1 MNDGMLCKMNSLNIV
16 IGRKMLVDGFG
27 TSQMII
33 MNYILHHRDGV
44 YQKDLENILN
54 LRRATVSGVLKTME
68 KHNIIIRTDSKIDAR
83 SKKIELS
90 STSLKFYNESR
101 KVFEKV
107 NSILTKDIDTD
118 DLEIFFKVAKKMK
131 ENLNEEKEW
140 EVMLKLLKE
149 LNKKDLFFAL

>member
-1 MNDGMLCKMNSLNIV
+1 
-16 IGRKMLVDGFG
+16 
-27 TSQMII
+27 
-33 MNYILHHRDGV
+33 
-44 YQKDLENILN
+44 
-54 LRRATVSGVLKTME
+54 ME

-90 STSLKFYNESR
+90 STSLNFYNESR

-131 ENLNEEKEW
+131 ENLNEEKE
-140 EVMLKLLKE
+140 
-149 LNKKDLFFAL
+149 

>member
-1 MNDGMLCKMNSLNIV
+1 MQEQC
-16 IGRKMLVDGFG
+16 RK
-27 TSQMII
+27 
-33 MNYILHHRDGV
+33 
-44 YQKDLENILN
+44 
-54 LRRATVSGVLKTME
+54 
-68 KHNIIIRTDSKIDAR
+68 R

-131 ENLNEEKEW
+131 ENLNEEKE
-140 EVMLKLLKE
+140 
-149 LNKKDLFFAL
+149 

>member
-1 MNDGMLCKMNSLNIV
+1 MSTRTRLPFLTNCEIVGIILLLN
-16 IGRKMLVDGFG
+16 L
-27 TSQMII
+27 
-33 MNYILHHRDGV
+33 YIYFYLIQNKDTDI
-44 YQKDLENILN
+44 YQRDLEKVLN
-54 LRRATVSGVLKTME
+54 LRRSTISGILKTME
-68 KHNIIIRTDSKIDAR
+68 KHNIIIRTDSKVDAR

-131 ENLNEEKEW
+131 ENLNEEKE
-140 EVMLKLLKE
+140 
-149 LNKKDLFFAL
+149 

>member
-1 MNDGMLCKMNSLNIV
+1 MEKNRIAYEIITLDHNIRRFL
-16 IGRKMLVDGFG
+16 INEGKCTPIKNMP
-27 TSQMII
+27 SQVQMRIVHYLI
-33 MNYILHHRDGV
+33 QNKDTDI
-44 YQKDLENILN
+44 YQRDLEKVLN
-54 LRRATVSGVLKTME
+54 LRRSTISGILKTME

-107 NSILTKDIDTD
+107 NTMLTKDIDTD

-131 ENLNEEKEW
+131 ENLNEEKE
-140 EVMLKLLKE
+140 EKLC
-149 LNKKDLFFAL
+149 

>member
-1 MNDGMLCKMNSLNIV
+1 MEKESVLMQCKSLLKLTERYLAKTTDKSTLKKLMPNPTLSQIRI
-16 IGRKMLVDGFG
+16 IGY
-27 TSQMII
+27 II
-33 MNYILHHRDGV
+33 HNEKSDV
-44 YQKDLENILN
+44 YQKDLEKVLN
-54 LRRATVSGVLKTME
+54 LRRATVSGILHTME
-68 KHNIIIRTDSKIDAR
+68 KNGLITRAAAIDDAR

-131 ENLNEEKEW
+131 ENLNEEKE
-140 EVMLKLLKE
+140 
-149 LNKKDLFFAL
+149 

>member
-1 MNDGMLCKMNSLNIV
+1 MEKNRIAYEIITLDHNIRRFLINEGKCTPIKMPSQVQMRIV
-16 IGRKMLVDGFG
+16 HYLIQNKD
-27 TSQMII
+27 TDI
-33 MNYILHHRDGV
+33 
-44 YQKDLENILN
+44 YQRDLEKVLN
-54 LRRATVSGVLKTME
+54 LRRSTISGILKTME

-107 NSILTKDIDTD
+107 NTILTKDIDTD

-131 ENLNEEKEW
+131 ENLNEEKE
-140 EVMLKLLKE
+140 
-149 LNKKDLFFAL
+149 

>member
-1 MNDGMLCKMNSLNIV
+1 MEKNRTAYEIITLDNSIKRFALNKGKSTLPFAPPSPMQMKIVQYLIDNESNDI
-16 IGRKMLVDGFG
+16 
-27 TSQMII
+27 
-33 MNYILHHRDGV
+33 
-44 YQKDLENILN
+44 YQRDLEKVLN
-54 LRRATVSGVLKTME
+54 LRRSTISGILKTME

-131 ENLNEEKEW
+131 ENLNEEKE
-140 EVMLKLLKE
+140 
-149 LNKKDLFFAL
+149 

>member
-1 MNDGMLCKMNSLNIV
+1 MEKNRIAYEIITLDHNIRRFL
-16 IGRKMLVDGFG
+16 INEGKCAPIKNMP
-27 TSQMII
+27 SQVQMRIVHYLI
-33 MNYILHHRDGV
+33 QNKDTDI
-44 YQKDLENILN
+44 YQRDLEKVFN
-54 LRRATVSGVLKTME
+54 LRRSTISGILKTME

-118 DLEIFFKVAKKMK
+118 DLEIFFKVAQKMK
-131 ENLNEEKEW
+131 ENLNEEKE
-140 EVMLKLLKE
+140 ERLC
-149 LNKKDLFFAL
+149 